1 MQQLENALKAVPQVS
16 LAALPTPFMR
26 MENLEK
32 KLNHA
37 GIFIKRDDLT
47 GLGPGGNKL
56 RSLEFLLGEAM
67 EQSAD
72 TVIAAGPPQSNLCT
86 LTAAACAKLA
96 LRCVL
101 VHNGDKPPHEEGNIL
116 LNRLLGAQSH
126 YLGNVSAQERTA
138 CAEQLSQELAVNHRT
153 YVVKNGA
160 TTGRGAL
167 GYVKAIPELQRQ
179 TASLGLAGL
188 TIFAPGGNG
197 GVAAGLIC
205 GNALCGFPFRI
216 VIISVE
222 NDCQTLTQD
231 IRRTVAEAADCLRLP
246 HYQEYDRDR
255 CAGHTGTDVQTAPA
269 EFHLLGRLRH
279 HRLSADSLARLYDLL
294 YRPGCRGIS
303 AVHLYPPEHCF
314 GKLFQHHC
322 RCIHACAD
330 PDRLGQ
336 PPARVQHSHRKRR
349 RTAEAQG
356 GAARVKIRSA

>member
-67 EQSAD
+67 AQSAD

-138 CAEQLSQELAVNHRT
+138 CTEQLSQELAVNHRP

-205 GNALCGFPFRI
+205 GNALCGFPFQI

-246 HYQEYDRDR
+246 LPADPERACIIDDSYRGEGWGVNTPQSSRMITDF
-255 CAGHTGTDVQTAPA
+255 AGTEGILAENIYNSKVLVGMQDYLQTGRAAGPVCFLHTGG
-269 EFHLLGRLRH
+269 FG
-279 HRLSADSLARLYDLL
+279 SL
-294 YRPGCRGIS
+294 
-303 AVHLYPPEHCF
+303 F
-314 GKLFQHHC
+314 
-322 RCIHACAD
+322 
-330 PDRLGQ
+330 
-336 PPARVQHSHRKRR
+336 
-349 RTAEAQG
+349 AQY
-356 GAARVKIRSA
+356 